1 MSNASNEKISCPTLK
16 DQKDEHEKQNI
27 VSLNS
32 SCEEEKEIE
41 EHALYVPQNLIC
53 LICYDDID
61 ESNYIEYKT
70 DEHSKWYPS
79 KFCLNCTGILI
90 DSQYE
95 KYINSV
101 QKSECLKEQTSLL
114 KLGPPINVKD
124 KNGYPESDDKE
135 IYSLWY
141 FCDKKIHSAKLKGSL
156 MGEERMKLWNEL
168 KNFLIKD
175 DKKEL

>member
-1 MSNASNEKISCPTLK
+1 MANEPNEKISCPTLK
-16 DQKDEHEKQNI
+16 DQKDEHEKQTV
-27 VSLNS
+27 VSPNS

-41 EHALYVPQNLIC
+41 EHALYVPQNLVC

-168 KNFLIKD
+168 KNFLIKEE
-175 DKKEL
+175 KKEL

>member
-1 MSNASNEKISCPTLK
+1 MASAPNEKTFCSALK
-16 DQKDEHEKQNI
+16 EKQDDNEKQNI
-27 VSLNS
+27 GSFTS
-32 SCEEEKEIE
+32 SCEEEKIE
-41 EHALYVPQNLIC
+41 EHALYVPENLVC

-79 KFCLNCTGILI
+79 KFCLTCTGILI

-114 KLGPPINVKD
+114 KMGPPINVKD
-124 KNGYPESDDKE
+124 KNGYPQSDDKE

-168 KNFLIKD
+168 KNFLIKE
-175 DKKEL
+175 DKKD